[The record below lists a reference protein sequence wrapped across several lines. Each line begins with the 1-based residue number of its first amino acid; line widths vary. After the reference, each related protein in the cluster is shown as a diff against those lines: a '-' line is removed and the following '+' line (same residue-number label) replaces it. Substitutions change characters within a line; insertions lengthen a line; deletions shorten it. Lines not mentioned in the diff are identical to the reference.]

1 MKREISKGH
10 RILFLYTEL
19 AGYVLACAE
28 ELSKHPEVGS
38 VDIIHYPKRKEAPF
52 QFLSQRSYS
61 LHSKQ
66 DLGEEGVGRL
76 ASSINPTA
84 VVCSSWRD
92 PEYIKVA
99 KTYNPHIPVVLG
111 FDNWWTGSIKQ
122 RLAAALSPFLIQSRF
137 NKAWVPGKPQAHF
150 AEKLG
155 FTVSNLAFG
164 LYSADAQPFLD
175 VYQKRRGTI
184 PSKKIIYVGRYLA
197 IKGLPELWAAFSKL
211 SANFPEW
218 ELHCMGAGALW
229 EDRVVH
235 PKIFH
240 HGFKQPHELPEFLAD
255 AACFVMP
262 SHNEPWGVVLH
273 EMAISGLPLIASPRV
288 GSAAAFLEHG
298 KNGYVC
304 EPNDLEGALRSFFTL
319 DLDSRMKMSEHSHE
333 LGMKHNPKIWADS
346 LIHLIT

>member
-1 MKREISKGH
+1 MEMDTGH
-10 RILFLYTEL
+10 RIVFLYTEL
-19 AGYVLACAE
+19 AGYFLACAE
-28 ELSKHPEVGS
+28 ELSNHPDVGS
-38 VDIIHYPKRKEAPF
+38 VDIIHYPKQEEAPF
-52 QFLSQRSYS
+52 QFQHKKSYN
-61 LHSKQ
+61 LHSKR
-66 DLGEEGVGRL
+66 DLGSEGVSQL
-76 ASSINPTA
+76 VSAIEPTA

-92 PEYIKVA
+92 SDYINVA
-99 KTYNPHIPVVLG
+99 KKYRAHIPCVVG

-122 RLAAALSPFLIQSRF
+122 RLAAALSPFLIQSRY
-137 NKAWVPGKPQAHF
+137 NKAWVPGKPQALF

-164 LYSADAQPFLD
+164 LYSADAQSFLD
-175 VYQKRRGTI
+175 VYERRRGKT

-197 IKGLPELWAAFSKL
+197 LKGLPELWAAFSKV

-218 ELHCMGAGALW
+218 ELHCIGAGELW
-229 EDRVVH
+229 EERVVH

-240 HGFKQPHELPEFLAD
+240 HGFKQQHELPEFLAD

-288 GSAAAFLEHG
+288 GSATAFLEDG

-304 EPNDLEGALRSFFTL
+304 EPSDLEGALRSFFSL
-319 DLDSRMKMSEHSHE
+319 DLASRIKMSEQSHE
-333 LGMKHNPKIWADS
+333 LGMKHNPKIWVNS
-346 LIHLIT
+346 LIHLINC